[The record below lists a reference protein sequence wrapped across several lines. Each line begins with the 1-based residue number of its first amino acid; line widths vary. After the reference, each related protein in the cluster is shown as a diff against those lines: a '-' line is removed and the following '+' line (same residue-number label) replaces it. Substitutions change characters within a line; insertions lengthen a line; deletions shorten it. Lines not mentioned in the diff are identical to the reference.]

1 MEAAEER
8 ADELKRRTVIE
19 ENIPAMFRR
28 ELR

>member
-1 MEAAEER
+1 MEAKEEQ
-8 ADELKRRTVIE
+8 ADELKRRAVIE